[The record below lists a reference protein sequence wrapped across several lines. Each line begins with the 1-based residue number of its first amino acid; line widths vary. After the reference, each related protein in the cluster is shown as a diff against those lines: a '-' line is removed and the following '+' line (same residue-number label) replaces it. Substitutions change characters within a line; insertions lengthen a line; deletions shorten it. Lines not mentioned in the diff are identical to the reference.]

1 MGTNGEIR
9 RFRDSR
15 KSGGVLIESATTTP
29 LRITEPFVKIMS
41 RRNAPGPSF
50 EIVPRD
56 RPLRRRDT
64 RADDGSIEA
73 QQLGPRLQK
82 VYSPCTGQHPE
93 GIRTLI
99 VALDHTLQ
107 KQ

>member
-15 KSGGVLIESATTTP
+15 KSGGVLIELPRPRLCASP
-29 LRITEPFVKIMS
+29 SHFVKTMS

-56 RPLRRRDT
+56 RPLRRRDM

-93 GIRTLI
+93 DIRTLI
-99 VALDHTLQ
+99 VALDHRLQ

>member
-1 MGTNGEIR
+1 
-9 RFRDSR
+9 
-15 KSGGVLIESATTTP
+15 
-29 LRITEPFVKIMS
+29 MS

-56 RPLRRRDT
+56 RPLRRHT

-93 GIRTLI
+93 DIRTLI